1 MVSKCVNQNCEQR
14 REFSGIGVVY
24 ALESGP
30 DVCPRRPTEFF
41 WLCPACMKK
50 RLVVC
55 KDAQGQV
62 VALPRGQAPRSTQP
76 DRGGDLRVVF
86 HPREFPSRAA
96 SSNPERA
103 AFRNLRRNTR
113 RAYLPDAA

>member
-50 RLVVC
+50 RLVV
-55 KDAQGQV
+55 
-62 VALPRGQAPRSTQP
+62 
-76 DRGGDLRVVF
+76 F

>member
-1 MVSKCVNQNCEQR
+1 MVSKCVNQSCAQQW
-14 REFSGIGVVY
+14 EFSVIGVVY

-30 DVCPRRPTEFF
+30 DACLRRPTEFF
-41 WLCPACMKK
+41 WLCPACMTR

-86 HPREFPSRAA
+86 HPRALPSKVA
-96 SSNPERA
+96 SSNLEGM
-103 AFRNLRRNTR
+103 AFRNLRRNAR